1 MMTETELQLTM
12 YAEGI
17 LRARGYADV
26 ADTVANIGRAAR
38 AARFDLAPAEPG
50 AAKRPEPDRP
60 APVPADQGPS
70 DRPTHGQA
78 TSERTEPAL

>member
-26 ADTVANIGRAAR
+26 ADTVANVVAIEAERRAQTMTQ
-38 AARFDLAPAEPG
+38 PG
-50 AAKRPEPDRP
+50 VKLLDA
-60 APVPADQGPS
+60 S
-70 DRPTHGQA
+70 
-78 TSERTEPAL
+78 